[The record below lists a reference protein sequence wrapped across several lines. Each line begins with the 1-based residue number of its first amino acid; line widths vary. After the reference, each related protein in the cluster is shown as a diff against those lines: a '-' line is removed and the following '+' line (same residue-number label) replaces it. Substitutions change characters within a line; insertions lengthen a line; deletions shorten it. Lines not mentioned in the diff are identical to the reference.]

1 MKENKYDDINFFN
14 VYKQMARSVKGLEGA
29 GEWHE
34 LKKMFPDFRGKHVLD
49 LGCGF
54 GWHCRY
60 AQEHGAE
67 SVIGIDLSE
76 NMLNQAK
83 AMTKSTII
91 QYIKQP
97 IEEIDYAEKTFDVV
111 ISSLAFHYIETFS
124 RVCEKVN
131 KCLREGGE
139 FIFSVEHPVFT
150 ADGPQDWTY
159 DEEGKRMHWPVDYYF
174 YEGARKAQFLG
185 AEMVKYHR
193 TVTTYI
199 NDLIGA
205 GFEIM
210 KVVEPQPEPSLLKDN
225 KEMQDE
231 LRRPMMLIIHAKK
244 K

>member
-14 VYKQMARSVKGLEGA
+14 AYKQMARSVKGLEGA

-34 LKKMFPDFRGKHVLD
+34 LKKMFPDFRGKYVLD

-60 AQEHGAE
+60 AQKHGAE

-76 NMLNQAK
+76 NMLKQAK

-97 IEEIDYAEKTFDVV
+97 IEEIDYPDKTFDVV
-111 ISSLAFHYIETFS
+111 ISSLAFHYIETFGK
-124 RVCEKVN
+124 VCEKVN

-150 ADGPQDWTY
+150 ANGPQDWTY
-159 DEEGKRMHWPVDYYF
+159 DEEGNRMHWPVDHYF

>member
-14 VYKQMARSVKGLEGA
+14 AYKQMARSVKGLEGA

-34 LKKMFPDFRGKHVLD
+34 LKKMFPDFRGKYVLD

-76 NMLNQAK
+76 NMLKQAK

-97 IEEIDYAEKTFDVV
+97 IEEIDYPDKTFDVV
-111 ISSLAFHYIETFS
+111 ISSLAFHYIETFGK
-124 RVCEKVN
+124 VCEKVN

-150 ADGPQDWTY
+150 ANGPQDWTY
-159 DEEGKRMHWPVDYYF
+159 DEEGNRMHWPVDHYF

>member
-1 MKENKYDDINFFN
+1 
-14 VYKQMARSVKGLEGA
+14 
-29 GEWHE
+29 
-34 LKKMFPDFRGKHVLD
+34 MFPDFRGKHVLD

-124 RVCEKVN
+124 KVCEKVN
-131 KCLREGGE
+131 KL
-139 FIFSVEHPVFT
+139 S
-150 ADGPQDWTY
+150 
-159 DEEGKRMHWPVDYYF
+159 
-174 YEGARKAQFLG
+174 
-185 AEMVKYHR
+185 
-193 TVTTYI
+193 
-199 NDLIGA
+199 LIH
-205 GFEIM
+205 I
-210 KVVEPQPEPSLLKDN
+210 
-225 KEMQDE
+225 
-231 LRRPMMLIIHAKK
+231 
-244 K
+244 